1 MTYLLDTHALLF
13 WLIQPEAL
21 GPEARRVLC
30 DRDARVLWSVV
41 GTWEVLIKCSTGK
54 LRLPGPPEVELP
66 AALARAGLEV
76 LSVDHA
82 HVLHVASLPPVHKD
96 PFDRML
102 IAQALVE
109 GATFVTNDG
118 MAERYGV
125 PVVW

>member
-1 MTYLLDTHALLF
+1 MTYLLDTHTLLF

-21 GPEARRVLC
+21 GSEARRVLG

-76 LSVDHA
+76 LPLDHA
-82 HVLHVASLPPVHKD
+82 HVLRVASLPPVHRD
-96 PFDRML
+96 PFDRVL

-109 GATFVTNDG
+109 GATFVTRDRI
-118 MAERYGV
+118 AEGYGV
-125 PVVW
+125 PVAW